1 MKWRHLVNLWEAEG
15 FYIHVILS
23 LFIRDPVV
31 IMTLIIYME
40 C

>member
-15 FYIHVILS
+15 FYIRVILS
-23 LFIRDPVV
+23 LLTRGPVASR
-31 IMTLIIYME
+31 TLNIYME

>member
-15 FYIHVILS
+15 FYIHAILS
-23 LFIRDPVV
+23 LLIRGPVV
-31 IMTLIIYME
+31 IMTLIIYTK

>member
-1 MKWRHLVNLWEAEG
+1 MKWRHLVNLWGAEG

-23 LFIRDPVV
+23 LLIRGPVV
-31 IMTLIIYME
+31 IMTLIIYTK